1 MAIAITQRYENEC
14 EDLKNL
20 ALQQLNLP
28 KNVKKG
34 RFEGVDFSEIFR
46 LLHLEIEELKEELLE
61 YGQDEFSRTK
71 SRKYINSK
79 NARSEIGDCA
89 GILVGLIAKIDSLKV
104 SRSDFDTIV
113 ENLSVNY

>member
-1 MAIAITQRYENEC
+1 MAFIVTERYEKEC
-14 EDLKNL
+14 DDLKNL
-20 ALQQLNLP
+20 ALQQLNLA

-79 NARSEIGDCA
+79 NAKGEIGDCA
-89 GILVGLIAKIDSLKV
+89 GILVGLIAKINSLKTFK
-104 SRSDFDTIV
+104 SDEVNEVFDID
-113 ENLSVNY
+113 S